1 MERVLIFIDRLSLWT
16 GKAFAWC
23 ILILAFATTYEVFVR
38 YVLRDPTAWAFDLSY
53 IMYGT
58 MFMMAG
64 AYALSQK
71 AHVRGDFVY
80 RLWPPR
86 VQAAIDLVLYIFFF
100 FPGILALVYAGYV
113 YAKESWGYMPYGFT
127 GPWGEVSINSP
138 AGVPVAP
145 LKTILPLAAFLLVLQ
160 GIAETIRCIKCLR
173 TGQWPQRL
181 QDVEELEVE
190 LIRKHREEMEAQ
202 MRKEKEEREAQKT
215 TRQGDE
221 GNEGPK

>member
-1 MERVLIFIDRLSLWT
+1 MDRMLLFIDRLSLWV
-16 GKAFAWC
+16 GKTFAWS
-23 ILILAFATTYEVFVR
+23 ILILAFATSYEVFVR
-38 YVLRDPTAWAFDLSY
+38 YALRDPTAWAFDLSY

-71 AHVRGDFVY
+71 AHVRGDFLY

-86 VQAAIDLVLYIFFF
+86 VQAAIELVLFIIFF
-100 FPGILALVYAGYV
+100 FPGMLALVYAGII
-113 YAKESWGYMPYGFT
+113 YANESWGYMPYGFT
-127 GPWGEVSINSP
+127 GPPGEVSINSP

-160 GIAETIRCIKCLR
+160 GIAETIRCVQCLR

-181 QDVEELEVE
+181 QDVQELEIELVRKHKEELEAQKRKEE
-190 LIRKHREEMEAQ
+190 LEAQ
-202 MRKEKEEREAQKT
+202 QA
-215 TRQGDE
+215 TRQGGE
-221 GNEGPK
+221 ENEGPK

>member
-1 MERVLIFIDRLSLWT
+1 MERVLFFIDRLNQWI

-23 ILILAFATTYEVFVR
+23 ILILAFGTSYEVFVR
-38 YVLRDPTAWAFDLSY
+38 YALRNPTSWAFDLSY

-71 AHVRGDFVY
+71 AHVRGDFIY

-86 VQAAIDLVLYIFFF
+86 AQAAIELVLYIVFF
-100 FPGILALVYAGYV
+100 FPGMLALVYAGII
-113 YAKESWGYMPYGFT
+113 YADESWHYMPYGFT
-127 GPWGEVSINSP
+127 GPRGEVSINSP
-138 AGVPVAP
+138 VGVPVSP

-160 GIAETIRCIKCLR
+160 GIAETIRCIQCLR
-173 TGQWPQRL
+173 TGEWPQRL
-181 QDVEELEVE
+181 KDVEELDAE
-190 LIRKHREEMEAQ
+190 LIRKHEEEMAAQ
-202 MRKEKEEREAQKT
+202 RRQEELEAQKT
-215 TRQGDE
+215 ARQDGE